1 MRTIKPGA
9 AIGNLV
15 LPPGDSLHQSVA
27 MQMLKM
33 VFAGKGLMTE
43 KMFVGLKKASYQTV
57 YTMLLAVCMYMQI

>member
-1 MRTIKPGA
+1 MRTSKPGA

-15 LPPGDSLHQSVA
+15 LPPGDSLHQNA

-33 VFAGKGLMTE
+33 VFAGKDFMTE

-57 YTMLLAVCMYMQI
+57 YTMLPAVCVYMQI